1 LNPRPKVSAPH
12 VTAGLRNL
20 PSGDSRED
28 ATLGSRVL
36 IHSPRADY
44 SSDGFREWLI
54 LQGKTQSTIKE
65 IVNYAKSIGISWI
78 QMTLHGLRLLF
89 IRFIFSIFSRY
100 AFFFFFHLTV
110 IDPYHSLISFDLL
123 CRSNSVEQG
132 TG

>member
-1 LNPRPKVSAPH
+1 MNPRPKVSAPH
-12 VTAGLRNL
+12 VTTGLRNL

-65 IVNYAKSIGISWI
+65 IVNYAKKYGHILDTDDTSWLATI
-78 QMTLHGLRLLF
+78 IHPLHIFYLFSLCLLLPPD
-89 IRFIFSIFSRY
+89 RY
-100 AFFFFFHLTV
+100 
-110 IDPYHSLISFDLL
+110 
-123 CRSNSVEQG
+123 
-132 TG
+132 

>member
-1 LNPRPKVSAPH
+1 MNSLPKVSAPH

-65 IVNYAKSIGISWI
+65 IVNYAKSMGILDTDDASSLATI
-78 QMTLHGLRLLF
+78 IHPLHIFYLFSLCLLLLPLD
-89 IRFIFSIFSRY
+89 RY
-100 AFFFFFHLTV
+100 
-110 IDPYHSLISFDLL
+110 
-123 CRSNSVEQG
+123 
-132 TG
+132 